1 MSESTMQTR
10 TQTRTQ
16 TRAQTQAG
24 MLESL
29 LALRDAGGVR
39 RSGAVPDVGSAA
51 AWIDDLR
58 SGALAAFREQGVP
71 TRRLE
76 AWKGTSFAPLE
87 AMRFTRLGPDEQ
99 RAAAFSLLS
108 DSPERSAERCLGS
121 AAELV
126 FVDGRFDAQGSSLA
140 GLPSGCRVASLA
152 ETVAESPELMRG
164 RLGQLTDPKRQA
176 LVALQTALLEDG
188 AVLVLAPGTVLSDPI
203 QLRFLSTGGA
213 SETDA
218 TAAFPRLLLVAGA
231 QSQAIVHQSFESLD
245 EAPGFTAF
253 VSELHLAESARI
265 EIVEVQDEAE
275 RRIHFSSVHARLERD
290 ARLDSHVF
298 SLGNGLTRSE
308 LELTLVGPGAEAR
321 LRGFFL
327 GRDAG
332 HVDHYTTIEHAVAHC
347 TSDQEY
353 RGVLGGRSRGVF
365 RGRVLIRPDA
375 QKSDARQSNPN
386 LLVSEHAT
394 IDSKPQLEIYADDV
408 RASHGSTIGQLD
420 ADALF
425 FLRARGIG
433 LADARLLLTRAFAG
447 SIVDDLSDD
456 RIRAGVATR
465 VEEALKHLVVAG
477 GDDDGASRA
486 SAGRRRPEEGGSR

>member
-1 MSESTMQTR
+1 
-10 TQTRTQ
+10 
-16 TRAQTQAG
+16 
-24 MLESL
+24 MLDSL
-29 LALRDAGGVR
+29 LALRDASGPR
-39 RSGAVPDVGSAA
+39 RSDVAPGTGSEA

-87 AMRFTRLGPDEQ
+87 AMRFSRLGPDEQ
-99 RAAAFSLLS
+99 RAAAFSWPGA
-108 DSPERSAERCLGS
+108 PERSLES

-126 FVDGRFDAQGSSLA
+126 FVDGRFDARGSSLA

-152 ETVAESPELMRG
+152 EIVAESPELLRG
-164 RLGQLTDPKRQA
+164 RLGQLADPKRHA
-176 LVALQTALLEDG
+176 LVALQTAFHEDG
-188 AVLVLAPGTVLSDPI
+188 AVLVIAPGTVLPDPI
-203 QLRFLSTGGA
+203 QLRFLSTGGV
-213 SETDA
+213 SDVDA
-218 TAAFPRLLLVAGA
+218 AAAFPRLLVVAGA
-231 QSQAIVHQSFESLD
+231 RSQATIYQSFESLD

-253 VSELHLAESARI
+253 VSELHLADAARI

-275 RRIHFSSVHARLERD
+275 ARIHFSSVHARLERD
-290 ARLDSHVF
+290 AQLDSHVF

-308 LELTLVGPGAEAR
+308 LELTLAGPGAGAR

-332 HVDHYTTIEHAVAHC
+332 HVDHYTTVEHAVPHC

-365 RGRVLIRPDA
+365 RGRVIIRPDA
-375 QKSDARQSNPN
+375 QKTDARQSNPN

-420 ADALF
+420 ADALL

-433 LADARLLLTRAFAG
+433 LADARLLLTQAFAG
-447 SIVDDLSDD
+447 SIVDDVSDD

-465 VEEALKHLVVAG
+465 VEEALKHLVVEAG
-477 GDDDGASRA
+477 AGDAKKRA
-486 SAGRRRPEEGGSR
+486 STSTSRRGPEEGGSR

>member
-1 MSESTMQTR
+1 MSDSTTQMQKQ
-10 TQTRTQ
+10 TQT
-16 TRAQTQAG
+16 A
-24 MLESL
+24 MLDSL
-29 LALRDAGGVR
+29 LALRDG
-39 RSGAVPDVGSAA
+39 SGTRHEDETPEA

-87 AMRFTRLGPDEQ
+87 AMRFTRLGPGDQ
-99 RAAAFSLLS
+99 HAAAFSVPG
-108 DSPERSAERCLGS
+108 SPERFPES

-152 ETVAESPELMRG
+152 ETIAESPELLRG
-164 RLGQLTDPKRQA
+164 RLGQLTDPKRHA
-176 LVALQTALLEDG
+176 LVALQTAFLDDG
-188 AVLVLAPGTVLSDPI
+188 AVLVIDPGTLVSDPI
-203 QLRFLSTGGA
+203 QLRFLSTGGDSA
-213 SETDA
+213 TDA

-231 QSQAIVHQSFESLD
+231 QSQATVYQCFESLD
-245 EAPGFTAF
+245 PAPGFTAF
-253 VSELHLAESARI
+253 VSELHLGEAARI
-265 EIVEVQDEAE
+265 EVVEVQDEAMA
-275 RRIHFSSVHARLERD
+275 RIHFSSVHARLERD

-308 LELTLVGPGAEAR
+308 LELSLVGSGAEAR

-332 HVDHYTTIEHAVAHC
+332 HVDHYTTVEHAVAHC
-347 TSDQEY
+347 RSDQEY

-375 QKSDARQSNPN
+375 QKTDARQSNPN
-386 LLVSEHAT
+386 LLVSEQAT

-420 ADALF
+420 ADALL

-447 SIVDDLSDD
+447 SIVDELSDD
-456 RIRAGVATR
+456 RIRAGVAAR
-465 VEEALKHLVVAG
+465 VEQALKHLAIEGGTGAG
-477 GDDDGASRA
+477 RA
-486 SAGRRRPEEGGSR
+486 STSRRRSEEGGSR

>member
-1 MSESTMQTR
+1 MSESTMQR
-10 TQTRTQ
+10 TQTQTQ
-16 TRAQTQAG
+16 TG

-29 LALRDAGGVR
+29 LALRDATRGR
-39 RSGAVPDVGSAA
+39 RTDAASTA

-58 SGALAAFREQGVP
+58 SDALAAFREQGVP

-87 AMRFTRLGPDEQ
+87 AMRFTRLGPDEP
-99 RAAAFSLLS
+99 RAATFSIPS
-108 DSPERSAERCLGS
+108 SPERSGES

-126 FVDGRFDAQGSSLA
+126 FVDGRFDAPGSSLA

-152 ETVAESPELMRG
+152 ERVAADPELLRG

-176 LVALQTALLEDG
+176 LVALQTAFHEDG
-188 AVLVLAPGTVLSDPI
+188 AVLVIDPGTVLSDPI

-218 TAAFPRLLLVAGA
+218 TAAFPRLLVVAGA
-231 QSQAIVHQSFESLD
+231 QSQATVYQSFESLD
-245 EAPGFTAF
+245 GAAGFTAF
-253 VSELHLAESARI
+253 VSELHLAEAARI
-265 EIVEVQDEAE
+265 EVVEVQNEAE
-275 RRIHFSSVHARLERD
+275 ARIHFSSVHARLERD

-308 LELTLVGPGAEAR
+308 LELNMVGPGAEAR
-321 LRGFFL
+321 LRGLFL
-327 GRDAG
+327 GREAG
-332 HVDHYTTIEHAVAHC
+332 HVDHYTTVEHAVAHC

-375 QKSDARQSNPN
+375 QKTDARQSNPN

-433 LADARLLLTRAFAG
+433 LAEARLLLTRAFAG
-447 SIVDDLSDD
+447 SIVDEVGDD
-456 RIRAGVATR
+456 RIRAEVAAR

-477 GDDDGASRA
+477 GTNDGN
-486 SAGRRRPEEGGSR
+486 GRESSSRRPKEGGSR